1 MRPFET
7 CGNEKA
13 WEEYWTFMSFH
24 RRGSH
29 AVRAYR
35 RAVFFEFEREEHDD
49 LPGVRS
55 RRQRI
60 PFVVKTVAPKPGE
73 RILEVGCGFGPYL
86 HRCALGGST
95 CVGVDL
101 SPGLLQEART
111 FLTEFGTASRCL
123 LACGDGL
130 ALPFPSETFHKVL
143 CSDVI
148 EHIPLP
154 LQRGFLAELRRVV
167 RPRGEVFLQTPNLLR
182 AQVACYGRKWLAML
196 SGRDWRR
203 YAVPWNHDG
212 GHTGIS
218 SLASLQSRIGRI
230 ARPGDSVSV
239 CHQLPTAPAQRTG
252 MWASGLGAVGD
263 LLSSRALITWKIAY
277 AAPSPLTSKVVTTCP
292 QIT

>member
-7 CGNEKA
+7 CGNERA
-13 WEEYWTFMSFH
+13 WLEYQAFMAYH
-24 RRGSH
+24 RRGPD
-29 AVRAYR
+29 AVRRYR
-35 RAVFFEFEREEHDD
+35 RAVFFDFERCEYDGI
-49 LPGVRS
+49 PGVRS

-60 PFVVKTVAPKPGE
+60 PRVVHQVDPQPGQ
-73 RILEVGCGFGPYL
+73 RLLEVGCGFGPYL

-182 AQVACYGRKWLAML
+182 AQVACYGRK
-196 SGRDWRR
+196 
-203 YAVPWNHDG
+203 
-212 GHTGIS
+212 
-218 SLASLQSRIGRI
+218 
-230 ARPGDSVSV
+230 
-239 CHQLPTAPAQRTG
+239 
-252 MWASGLGAVGD
+252 
-263 LLSSRALITWKIAY
+263 
-277 AAPSPLTSKVVTTCP
+277 
-292 QIT
+292 